1 LCLLISSRG
10 SVLSREEI
18 KNHLWKESKI
28 YSWSRVID
36 VHIQHLRQKIEDN
49 PSEPEYII
57 TVSGIGYRFKPE

>member
-1 LCLLISSRG
+1 M
-10 SVLSREEI
+10 
-18 KNHLWKESKI
+18 
-28 YSWSRVID
+28 D